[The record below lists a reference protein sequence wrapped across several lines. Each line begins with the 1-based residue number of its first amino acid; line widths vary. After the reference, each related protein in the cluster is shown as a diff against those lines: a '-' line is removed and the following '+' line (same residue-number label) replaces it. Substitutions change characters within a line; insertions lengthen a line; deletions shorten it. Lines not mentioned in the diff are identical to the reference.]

1 VSLFHLML
9 WLRMA
14 PPAQRWLLSAASL
27 AVFAGI
33 YGLRG
38 GAAYAAGVALM
49 FCIHEAGHLLAACWR
64 RVPADP
70 PVFLPFVG
78 AFILTHPEA
87 APDGRPD
94 DEAFIALGGPALGT
108 AGAWACWAA
117 GEALGSPQL
126 VQAAWLGMVLNLFNL
141 IPLAPLDGGQI
152 AQAVSEPLMW
162 SVGLHA
168 LAVLVFWLPP
178 QALAVMALVV
188 GPLMAARFWM
198 GDAASAATA
207 PPVLRPGLRWAYGL
221 GYLGLLG
228 AAALGVGL
236 LSR

>member
-1 VSLFHLML
+1 
-9 WLRMA
+9 
-14 PPAQRWLLSAASL
+14 
-27 AVFAGI
+27 
-33 YGLRG
+33 
-38 GAAYAAGVALM
+38 
-49 FCIHEAGHLLAACWR
+49 
-64 RVPADP
+64 
-70 PVFLPFVG
+70 
-78 AFILTHPEA
+78 
-87 APDGRPD
+87 
-94 DEAFIALGGPALGT
+94 
-108 AGAWACWAA
+108 
-117 GEALGSPQL
+117 

-221 GYLGLLG
+221 GYLGLL
-228 AAALGVGL
+228 AAAGLGVGL